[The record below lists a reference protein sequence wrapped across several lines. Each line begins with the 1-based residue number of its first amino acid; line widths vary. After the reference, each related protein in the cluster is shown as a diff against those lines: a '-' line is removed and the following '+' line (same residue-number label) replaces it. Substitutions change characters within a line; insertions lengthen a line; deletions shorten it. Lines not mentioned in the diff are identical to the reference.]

1 MLQRLA
7 LPHVFAAV
15 GAAYFVDMFLRWTP
29 PSGVRTTGWD
39 TGVTS
44 LGGVTALG
52 LFLVELTALLGVWR
66 SRTERLLGFFLGS
79 ATAMLAIGGLVH
91 LRWGGFYSLGVHRF
105 AYGAWIALALALVLL
120 AASGARL
127 RDLLASAA

>member
-15 GAAYFVDMFLRWTP
+15 GAAYFVEMFLRWTP
-29 PSGVRTTGWD
+29 PSGLRTTGWD

-52 LFLVELTALLGVWR
+52 LLLVELTAFWARGARAQSACLGPRILRMPLTARAAFGDVVLKPLVWR
-66 SRTERLLGFFLGS
+66 QL
-79 ATAMLAIGGLVH
+79 
-91 LRWGGFYSLGVHRF
+91 
-105 AYGAWIALALALVLL
+105 
-120 AASGARL
+120 
-127 RDLLASAA
+127 